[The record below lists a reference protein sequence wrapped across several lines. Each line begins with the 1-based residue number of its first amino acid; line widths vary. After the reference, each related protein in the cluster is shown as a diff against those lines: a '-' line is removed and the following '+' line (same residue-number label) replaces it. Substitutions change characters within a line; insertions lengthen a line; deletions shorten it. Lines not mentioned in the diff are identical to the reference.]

1 MFITKSFFRGGA
13 GLRIVRNALN
23 RVGHRA
29 LRIFPPDSIA
39 SQTPGPFQTF
49 GPVRSHPKT
58 FWEHEGMKPSKHRE
72 APHTHGPLD
81 HHSAATQH
89 VRRLRTSLPTANP
102 VQSPLVHSP
111 RNLYPLLRR
120 PTPRTPPSSPGR
132 HPAHLLPIHGLSFTS
147 SPRGFSPP
155 AAATRYK
162 EARNSIS
169 LAVARPRWLMLFF
182 SSSGISAKVSS
193 YPSGRNTGS

>member
-1 MFITKSFFRGGA
+1 
-13 GLRIVRNALN
+13 
-23 RVGHRA
+23 
-29 LRIFPPDSIA
+29 
-39 SQTPGPFQTF
+39 
-49 GPVRSHPKT
+49 
-58 FWEHEGMKPSKHRE
+58 MKPAKHWE

-111 RNLYPLLRR
+111 PATSILCSGDLRPEPR
-120 PTPRTPPSSPGR
+120 HLRFLPVDTPRTFSRFTASLSPPRPR
-132 HPAHLLPIHGLSFTS
+132 FQPLFHLLAPGFSA
-147 SPRGFSPP
+147 SPSQPPPPGFSPP

>member
-1 MFITKSFFRGGA
+1 
-13 GLRIVRNALN
+13 
-23 RVGHRA
+23 
-29 LRIFPPDSIA
+29 
-39 SQTPGPFQTF
+39 
-49 GPVRSHPKT
+49 
-58 FWEHEGMKPSKHRE
+58 MKPEKHWE

-120 PTPRTPPSSPGR
+120 PTPRAPPPTISPGGQ
-132 HPAHLLPIHGLSFTS
+132 PTHLLPIHGLSFTS
-147 SPRGFSPP
+147 SPPFSGSLSPPRPGFSASPSQPPPPVFSPP